1 MLFSTVP
8 EYGDG
13 QSRDILACDD
23 PGGDQVIVPAY
34 PVGSVVG
41 RGDACAARTLWES
54 HTPLLA
60 KGNAM
65 DPRTASD
72 TRILRPAREI
82 APAVAPYVWL
92 ALAVIGAGLGY
103 LLTERSAPL
112 PGAEPRTV
120 EDAVDLVAL
129 LSFGV
134 LGAELLRRKRA
145 TGLGWSLM
153 LLAALQAVNA
163 LLAGLGDAVTDGQ
176 TPTSAGARLAW
187 MFSDTAFVASFFLLL
202 YAPLALFPTGRL
214 PSRRWRWLTWV
225 AVAGTLT
232 MAASIILAP
241 GDVDGDNPATG
252 TNPLGVD
259 ALGPVTDA
267 LEVVAAVLLV
277 LTLAGSVAAYGVR
290 WFRYRGPRRRQLA
303 WFSAGAVA
311 MVVGMVTE
319 LGDSVMIEV
328 LMALLIFGTLLGG
341 MAWPL
346 LGPLG
351 AQAERADLAT
361 PEGRRSSEVPG
372 R

>member
-1 MLFSTVP
+1 
-8 EYGDG
+8 
-13 QSRDILACDD
+13 
-23 PGGDQVIVPAY
+23 
-34 PVGSVVG
+34 
-41 RGDACAARTLWES
+41 
-54 HTPLLA
+54 
-60 KGNAM
+60 M

-72 TRILRPAREI
+72 TRTLRPARAI
-82 APAVAPYVWL
+82 GPAGAPYIWL

-103 LLTERSAPL
+103 LLSVRSAPL
-112 PGAEPRTV
+112 PGAEPRTA

-145 TGLGWSLM
+145 TGLGWALM

-163 LLAGLGDAVTDGQ
+163 LLAGLGDAITDGQ
-176 TPTSAGARLAW
+176 TPTSAVARLAW
-187 MFSDTAFVASFFLLL
+187 MLSDTAFIASFFLLV

-225 AVAGTLT
+225 AVVGTVT
-232 MAASIILAP
+232 MALSIILAP
-241 GDVDGDNPATG
+241 GDVDDDNPATG
-252 TNPLGVD
+252 PNPLGVD
-259 ALGPVTDA
+259 ALGGVTDA
-267 LEVVAAVLLV
+267 LEVVAAVLLA

-319 LGDSVMIEV
+319 LGDSVLVEV

-351 AQAERADLAT
+351 AEAERADLVT
-361 PEGRRSSEVPG
+361 PEGRTSPEDRG

>member
-8 EYGDG
+8 QYGDA
-13 QSRDILACDD
+13 QSGDILARDD
-23 PGGDQVIVPAY
+23 LGGGQVIVPAY
-34 PVGSVVG
+34 PVGSVDG

-72 TRILRPAREI
+72 SRTLQPARAI
-82 APAVAPYVWL
+82 GPAGAPYAWL
-92 ALAVIGAGLGY
+92 ALAIIGAGLGY
-103 LLTERSAPL
+103 LLTVRSAPL
-112 PGAEPRTV
+112 PGAEPRTA

-176 TPTSAGARLAW
+176 TPTSAVARLAW
-187 MFSDTAFVASFFLLL
+187 MFSDTAFIASFFLLV

-225 AVAGTLT
+225 AVAGTIT
-232 MAASIILAP
+232 MAA
-241 GDVDGDNPATG
+241 VDHP
-252 TNPLGVD
+252 
-259 ALGPVTDA
+259 
-267 LEVVAAVLLV
+267 
-277 LTLAGSVAAYGVR
+277 
-290 WFRYRGPRRRQLA
+290 GPRRRRRRQPGDRPEPPRCRCARRCHRRPRGRGRRPARAHPGRQRGGVRRPLVPLPGTSPA
-303 WFSAGAVA
+303 PAGLV
-311 MVVGMVTE
+311 
-319 LGDSVMIEV
+319 LRRRRGD
-328 LMALLIFGTLLGG
+328 GG
-341 MAWPL
+341 RDGHRA
-346 LGPLG
+346 GRLG
-351 AQAERADLAT
+351 AGRGADGPADLRDA
-361 PEGRRSSEVPG
+361 PRWDGLAPARPAGCAGRAR
-372 R
+372 

>member
-1 MLFSTVP
+1 MNPKTASYT
-8 EYGDG
+8 
-13 QSRDILACDD
+13 
-23 PGGDQVIVPAY
+23 
-34 PVGSVVG
+34 
-41 RGDACAARTLWES
+41 RTL
-54 HTPLLA
+54 
-60 KGNAM
+60 
-65 DPRTASD
+65 
-72 TRILRPAREI
+72 RPVRAI
-82 APAVAPYVWL
+82 GPAVAPYIWL

-112 PGAEPRTV
+112 PGAEPRTA

-145 TGLGWSLM
+145 IGLGWALM

-163 LLAGLGDAVTDGQ
+163 LLAGVGDALTDGQ
-176 TPTSAGARLAW
+176 TPTSAVARLAW
-187 MFSDTAFVASFFLLL
+187 MLSETAFIASFFLLV

-214 PSRRWRWLTWV
+214 PSRRWRWLGGV
-225 AVAGTLT
+225 AVAGTAT
-232 MAASIILAP
+232 MALSILLAP
-241 GDVDGDNPATG
+241 GDVDDDNPATG
-252 TNPLGVD
+252 PNPLGVE
-259 ALGPVTDA
+259 ALGGVTDA
-267 LEVVAAVLLV
+267 LEVVAGVLLA

-319 LGDSVMIEV
+319 IGDSVLVEV

-351 AQAERADLAT
+351 AEAERADLGT
-361 PEGRRSSEVPG
+361 PEGRTSPEDCG
-372 R
+372 N